1 MASGAEFAVPLRT
14 TALIRRMLVTRRRSP
29 EAQRVPDHRDWVII
43 DRGPAGWRQAIGTG
57 RLIVM
62 TDGKRRRGTSTQV

>member
-1 MASGAEFAVPLRT
+1 MEGGFSSNLRHQECVRQSLEQGA
-14 TALIRRMLVTRRRSP
+14 
-29 EAQRVPDHRDWVII
+29 PDHRDWVII